1 VPYATSLLT
10 VLLRVGG
17 SLGVA
22 VVAAVLQRR
31 VGAALPGTTP
41 EEQIDLLHRGA
52 GEVAATVAPAFGVT
66 AAVLLAL
73 TVVTIWPAR
82 WVPRRQE
89 VVATAPAEPA
99 GRARR

>member
-1 VPYATSLLT
+1 M
-10 VLLRVGG
+10 LLRVGG

-22 VVAAVLQRR
+22 VVAAVLQSR

-41 EEQIDLLHRGA
+41 EEQIDVLHGGA
-52 GEVAATVAPAFGVT
+52 GDVAATVAPAFGVT

-82 WVPRRQE
+82 SVPRRQE
-89 VVATAPAEPA
+89 VVPTAAAEPA